1 MLLRGFLVEVIY
13 TKKWS
18 KIGINMQIKTPS
30 LTKMG
35 TRSVR
40 KRELDL
46 CMNKICRLSGWLFG
60 LTVLERRKTKIWRR
74 FWMRLPSGYENPKY
88 EEASNASVK
97 DIEMLK
103 SVKALEVWFQ
113 ES

>member
-1 MLLRGFLVEVIY
+1 
-13 TKKWS
+13 
-18 KIGINMQIKTPS
+18 
-30 LTKMG
+30 
-35 TRSVR
+35 
-40 KRELDL
+40 
-46 CMNKICRLSGWLFG
+46 
-60 LTVLERRKTKIWRR
+60 
-74 FWMRLPSGYENPKY
+74 MRLPSGYENPKY